1 MNTMQP
7 SGPEEEVKELAAR
20 ERDETRLDD
29 PEFEL
34 AEIWRKEEA
43 PPRDD
48 RFDADWLEGNGWWV
62 MLVVIGVAVAAWI
75 IYIALA

>member
-1 MNTMQP
+1 MQP
-7 SGPEEEVKELAAR
+7 SGPEEEVKELVAR
-20 ERDETRLDD
+20 ERDETRRDD

-34 AEIWRKEEA
+34 AEIWREEEA

>member
-1 MNTMQP
+1 MQP
-7 SGPEEEVKELAAR
+7 SELEEEVKELVAR

-29 PEFEL
+29 PEFER
-34 AEIWRKEEA
+34 AEIWREEEA

-48 RFDADWLEGNGWWV
+48 RLDADWLEGNGWWV
-62 MLVVIGVAVAAWI
+62 LLVAIGVALATWI